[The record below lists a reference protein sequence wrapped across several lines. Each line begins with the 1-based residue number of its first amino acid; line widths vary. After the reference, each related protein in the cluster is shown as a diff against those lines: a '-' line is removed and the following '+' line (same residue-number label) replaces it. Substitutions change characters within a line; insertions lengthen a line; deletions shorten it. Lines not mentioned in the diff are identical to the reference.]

1 MKYCESNMFLIY
13 PEIDY
18 PGFKLA
24 ISLKISESDIS
35 FENFYFNAQTVNP
48 KYSIFM
54 IALKCILFCVSLVM
68 TLFYTRFYIKLN
80 PFIRTYEH
88 KMIFS
93 MSIYLILFNDPF
105 CIFALYWP
113 NIIFS
118 IISCFF
124 YSVFLTSLIVFWSVM
139 IRRIHKEA
147 TTPETKLMN
156 NKFTIII
163 GKKCFNI
170 RPTFFHS
177 FVFNFYYSFSNH
189 QN

>member
-1 MKYCESNMFLIY
+1 MFLIY

-35 FENFYFNAQTVNP
+35 FENFYFSAKTVNP
-48 KYSIFM
+48 KYTVFM
-54 IALKCILFCVSLVM
+54 LALKLLLFSVSLVM
-68 TLFYTRFYIKLN
+68 TLYYFKFYRSLN

-88 KMIFS
+88 KMILT
-93 MSIYLILFNDPF
+93 MSIYLIFFNDPLY
-105 CIFALYWP
+105 IFSLYWP
-113 NIIFS
+113 NLIFS

-124 YSVFLTSLIVFWSVM
+124 YSLFLTSLIVFWSVM
-139 IRRIHKEA
+139 MRRIHREA

-163 GKKCFNI
+163 GNYLNFRFAFIFASFLKSHNCFGHYQKQSLS
-170 RPTFFHS
+170 PF
-177 FVFNFYYSFSNH
+177 
-189 QN
+189 